1 MHSFPFSEKDEEAT
15 FGCLTMAELKKFFKG
30 IGNANR
36 TRTQGVEDGPE
47 LIIV

>member
-1 MHSFPFSEKDEEAT
+1 
-15 FGCLTMAELKKFFKG
+15 MAELKKFFKG